1 MQKREQ
7 NPSDKRILNELYAA
21 KLRLQK
27 IMQQKTKGF
36 ILRSNAR
43 WHELGE
49 LNSRYFFNLERRNH

>member
-49 LNSRYFFNLERRNH
+49 RNSRYFFNLERRNH